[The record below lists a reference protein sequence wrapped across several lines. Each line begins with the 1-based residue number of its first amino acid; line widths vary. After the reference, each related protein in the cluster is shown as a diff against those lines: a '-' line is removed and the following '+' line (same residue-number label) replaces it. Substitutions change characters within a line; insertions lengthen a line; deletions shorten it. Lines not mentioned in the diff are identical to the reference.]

1 MLLEVERL
9 ANVMLYCEALKML
22 ERGEKKDLHW
32 QFAHESKEK
41 LKCFVK
47 CSKVFNDKEFLNLIW
62 DVCDS
67 FSVCLRCRKPL
78 LRPVVALTLGNR
90 FNEIVY
96 LDLKEH
102 GHNHCWILHLIDTS
116 TRYSAA
122 RLIKS
127 KRSKEI
133 IHNIFLMWI
142 SYFGC
147 PKRFLV
153 TMGENLTMKDTDR

>member
-1 MLLEVERL
+1 MIRSSWIWSGMFVWGVENR
-9 ANVMLYCEALKML
+9 
-22 ERGEKKDLHW
+22 D
-32 QFAHESKEK
+32 
-41 LKCFVK
+41 
-47 CSKVFNDKEFLNLIW
+47 
-62 DVCDS
+62 
-67 FSVCLRCRKPL
+67 VCLRCRKPL
-78 LRPVVALTLGNR
+78 LWPVVGLTLGNR

-96 LDLKEH
+96 LDLMEH
-102 GHNHCWILHLIDTS
+102 RHNHYWILHLIDTS

-147 PKRFLV
+147 PKRFFSDNG
-153 TMGENLTMKDTDR
+153 GEFNNEWKTEYWNMHHDSNWSNGKDIRGWEMWARNSTG